1 MKTISL
7 KTKQQNHPIH
17 IGENVLSILPELLS
31 SAKAGQKIAIV
42 SNAHIWTL
50 YGETLRATLAET
62 TYTLHPI
69 LIPEGESHKTLATVQ
84 IILDT
89 LIDKKFER
97 KDVLVAFGGGVIGDI
112 AGFAAS
118 IYLRGIPF
126 VQIPTTLLAQV
137 DAAIGGKTGVNHAA
151 GKNLIGAF
159 YQPIGTLVDL
169 SFLDTLSQKDVL
181 CGLAEVVKYGIIGN
195 TGLFKYLETHTD
207 KIATLNIK
215 DHHRLWEYIIRW
227 SCADKVAIV
236 SADER
241 EAGLR
246 ETLNF
251 GHTIGHGIES
261 ASQYT
266 RYSHGEAVALG
277 MKAAIWLAETGRVL
291 DKKSAKRMLSLLKK
305 LGFKLTLDASVPPEA
320 ILDAMGSDKKIRNG
334 QLRFILPTALGSVVA
349 VDDITLDDVRLAVDA
364 LYA

>member
-1 MKTISL
+1 MKTITL

-17 IGENVLSILPELLS
+17 IGENVLSLLPDLLS
-31 SAKAGQKIAIV
+31 SAKVGQKIAVV
-42 SNAHIWTL
+42 SNPSIWAL
-50 YGETLRATLAET
+50 HGETLLSALSET

-69 LIPEGESHKTLATVQ
+69 LIPEGESNKTLTTVQ
-84 IILDT
+84 TILDT
-89 LIDKKFER
+89 LIEKKFER
-97 KDVLVAFGGGVIGDI
+97 KDALLAFGGGVIGDMG
-112 AGFAAS
+112 GFAAA

-126 VQIPTTLLAQV
+126 LQIPTTLLAQV

-159 YQPIGTLVDL
+159 YQPIGTLIDL
-169 SFLDTLSQKDVL
+169 SFLDTLAKKDVL

-266 RYSHGEAVALG
+266 MYSHGEAVALG
-277 MKAAIWLAETGRVL
+277 MKAAIWLAETGRFL

-305 LGFKLTLDASVPPEA
+305 LGFKLTLDASITPEA
-320 ILDAMGSDKKIRNG
+320 IIDAMGSDKKIRNG

-349 VDDITLDDVRLAVDA
+349 VDDITLEDVRIAVDA

>member
-17 IGENVLSILPELLS
+17 IGENVLPMLPDILDG
-31 SAKAGQKIAIV
+31 AKVGQKIAIV
-42 SNAHIWTL
+42 SNPTIWAL
-50 YGETLRATLAET
+50 HGETLLATLAERD
-62 TYTLHPI
+62 YTVHSI
-69 LIPEGESHKTLATVQ
+69 LIPDGEPHKTLATAQ

-89 LIDKKFER
+89 LIEKRFER
-97 KDVLVAFGGGVIGDI
+97 RDSIIAFGGGVIGDI

-126 VQIPTTLLAQV
+126 IQVPTTLLAQI
-137 DAAIGGKTGVNHAA
+137 DAAIGGKTGVNHTS
-151 GKNLIGAF
+151 GKNLIGSF
-159 YQPIGTLVDL
+159 YQPICTLVDL
-169 SFLDTLSQKDVL
+169 SFLDTLPKKEVL

-227 SCADKVAIV
+227 SCGDKAAIV

-246 ETLNF
+246 ENLNF

-261 ASQYT
+261 ASNYT
-266 RYSHGEAVALG
+266 GYTHGEAVALG
-277 MKAAIWLAETGRVL
+277 MKAAIWLAETGRL
-291 DKKSAKRMLSLLKK
+291 MDKKSAKRMLNLLKK
-305 LGFKLTLDASVPPEA
+305 LGFKRTLDRSVTPESV
-320 ILDAMGSDKKIRNG
+320 LEAMTTDKKIRNG
-334 QLRFILPTALGSVVA
+334 QLRFILPTALGSVVS
-349 VDDITLDDVRLAVDA
+349 VDDVTLDDVRLAVET